1 MKWDCGRSHPGPSF
15 PTTDGLDND
24 DDVVMS
30 AYPARAAAMAA
41 ATPAPAAAVLRVPG
55 HGARAGVRAS
65 VSAIP
70 APAHTVKNKVKK
82 ILFNLGYNKALVPK
96 I

>member
-1 MKWDCGRSHPGPSF
+1 
-15 PTTDGLDND
+15 
-24 DDVVMS
+24 MS
-30 AYPARAAAMAA
+30 AYPARAAAVAA
-41 ATPAPAAAVLRVPG
+41 AAAPAPAAAVLRVPG

-70 APAHTVKNKVKK
+70 APAHTVKFKVKK
-82 ILFNLGYNKALVPK
+82 IVFNLGYNKALIPK